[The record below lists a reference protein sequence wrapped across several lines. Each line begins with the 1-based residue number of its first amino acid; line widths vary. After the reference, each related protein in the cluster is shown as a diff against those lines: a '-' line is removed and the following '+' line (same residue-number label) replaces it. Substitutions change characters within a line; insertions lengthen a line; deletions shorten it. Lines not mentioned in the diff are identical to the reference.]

1 MLNHASVDHDN
12 LRRDLET
19 AAEELILEA
28 RYAGSG
34 DVFVLGCSTS
44 EVVGV
49 RIGQGSSERIGE
61 LIIETLLPIIQ
72 RHDLYLAVQGCE
84 HINRALVVE
93 RSIMLRDGLEE
104 VNVIPALHAGGA
116 CSLAAYGCF
125 TDPVMVEHIQAS
137 LGMDIGDTEI
147 GMHIRF
153 VQRPVRLS
161 ISRIGEARL
170 TSLTYR
176 PKLVGGERAIHYR

>member
-1 MLNHASVDHDN
+1 MMNNAIFDHDI
-12 LRRDLET
+12 LRRDLAT

-28 RYAGSG
+28 HNSRPG
-34 DVFVLGCSTS
+34 DLFVLGCSTS
-44 EVVGV
+44 EILGV
-49 RIGQGSSERIGE
+49 QIGKGSSEEIGE
-61 LIIETLLPIIQ
+61 LIIETLLPVLQ
-72 RHDLYLAVQGCE
+72 RHGFNLAVQGCE
-84 HINRALVVE
+84 HINRSLVVE
-93 RSIMLRDGLEE
+93 RKIMLRDRLEE

-116 CSLAAYGCF
+116 CSVAAYRQF
-125 TDPVMVEHIQAS
+125 VDPVMVEHLRAS

-147 GMHIRF
+147 GMHVRF

-170 TSLTYR
+170 TSLIYR